1 MRNVVSGTLALVF
14 AALVGPVA
22 AQDAAFIAAGEA
34 VYAENCSVCHGAGL
48 VPIAGKPD
56 LTKLRPN
63 QHDYFVTAVLN
74 GRAPEMPEWRG
85 VITDEQIEQIWAYV
99 QAN

>member
-1 MRNVVSGTLALVF
+1 MRMMMAGAFTLVSLTFMHSAL
-14 AALVGPVA
+14 

-34 VYAENCSVCHGAGL
+34 VYEENCSVCHGAAL
-48 VPIAGKPD
+48 VAIPGKPD

-63 QHDYFVTAVLN
+63 QHDYFVTSVLN

-85 VITDEQIEQIWAYV
+85 VLTDEQIEKVWAYL